1 VRPFVAEHFDSLRL
15 TKIAVE
21 LDHEPF
27 IPPKA
32 LTLVD
37 TTYWL
42 QMIDWQTK
50 FLTLI
55 LGFTKD
61 PRTKSL
67 RPLIELF
74 GRDRERM
81 RFEAEILERQLKHQ
95 LATFAQPD
103 DATVRK
109 VVLKN
114 EQRIL
119 AVCLHVR
126 SGYRGIDVERFFKVP
141 RTTAYGW

>member
-1 VRPFVAEHFDSLRL
+1 MRPFVAEHFDSLRL

-61 PRTKSL
+61 PSTKSL

-95 LATFAQPD
+95 LATFTQPD

>member
-1 VRPFVAEHFDSLRL
+1 VAEHFDSLRL